1 MQTNHGIFKVEE
13 NSWLLHTFN
22 KPCLVLQ
29 VTYLIIAAQIY
40 PKTDIIT
47 NIIILQ
53 VKKLPLRE
61 VM

>member
-1 MQTNHGIFKVEE
+1 MQTNSGIFKVEE
-13 NSWLLHTFN
+13 NCWLLHTFN

-29 VTYLIIAAQIY
+29 VTYLFISSQIY
-40 PKTDIIT
+40 PETDIIT

-61 VM
+61 AM